1 MIMVSD
7 YFRDTYRHHW
17 AIHQPQLVCLH
28 FNMGSQL
35 RSKRVRLTLF
45 SVSFF
50 LLFAFWLVALYC
62 GLRGGLTFPTRAPT
76 SMALS
81 FETSQPYRVLE

>member
-1 MIMVSD
+1 MIKASD
-7 YFRDTYRHHW
+7 YFRDMYRHDW
-17 AIHQPQLVCLH
+17 AIHHLDLVCLH

-45 SVSFF
+45 SVSFL

-62 GLRGGLTFPTRAPT
+62 GLRGGLTTYALLLVAVVVILNANRTRRST
-76 SMALS
+76 
-81 FETSQPYRVLE
+81 